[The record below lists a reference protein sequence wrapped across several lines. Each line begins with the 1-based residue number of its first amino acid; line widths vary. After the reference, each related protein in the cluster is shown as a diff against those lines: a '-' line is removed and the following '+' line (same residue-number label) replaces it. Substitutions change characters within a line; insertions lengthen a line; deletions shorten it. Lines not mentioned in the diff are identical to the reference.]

1 MKASELLQ
9 KDQAALNKE
18 LSDLLKAQF
27 GLRMQLATQ
36 QLTNTS
42 QLKKVRR
49 DIARVRDRPDSEG
62 EPEMN
67 DSVKT
72 SLKRTLVGKVV
83 SNKMDKTV
91 TVLVEHR
98 VKHPIYGKYVVRS
111 KKYHAHD
118 EANTYN
124 EGDLVEIQE
133 TRPVSKTKAWAVS
146 RLVEAARVI

>member
-1 MKASELLQ
+1 
-9 KDQAALNKE
+9 
-18 LSDLLKAQF
+18 
-27 GLRMQLATQ
+27 
-36 QLTNTS
+36 
-42 QLKKVRR
+42 
-49 DIARVRDRPDSEG
+49 
-62 EPEMN
+62 MN

-118 EANTYN
+118 EDNTFKTG
-124 EGDLVEIQE
+124 ETVRIEE
-133 TRPVSKTKAWAVS
+133 TRPYSKLKTWKVIDRVQAGKTAAI
-146 RLVEAARVI
+146 EADI